1 MGAYGG
7 YTCAALTLPPAPGK
21 GPRIIPTRYFIVRV
35 NSILRIML
43 PSIYFLWAFWNHEC
57 ENAVQKW
64 RTCIVVK

>member
-7 YTCAALTLPPAPGK
+7 YTYAALTLAPPHPY
-21 GPRIIPTRYFIVRV
+21 PQRTRYFIVRV

-57 ENAVQKW
+57 ENAVRKW